1 MTVRWIAHIFDQGPT
16 NANERLVMLALA
28 DYANDEGEC
37 WPSIAGICRKSALKN
52 RGVQG
57 ILRRL
62 EAAGWIEIVR
72 GGGRKN
78 CNLYRLKTPHAMHPA
93 QEAPPQDVAKNLHP
107 VAYASARHAPEPS
120 KPLKEPSEDASD
132 PVFASLAAVAAP
144 DAVRSFLTY
153 RRTHKANALTET
165 GAKRLAAS
173 LVQIRQGGGDPSS
186 ALGLAEERGWSSVQ
200 ADWYFRAQPA
210 DRTSSTRNVT
220 PEDIRLARLHSIA
233 GGIKQKK
240 PFLYQNAAYSDV
252 MEAVRFGLITEE
264 QASEVGFRK

>member
-132 PVFASLAAVAAP
+132 P
-144 DAVRSFLTY
+144 
-153 RRTHKANALTET
+153 
-165 GAKRLAAS
+165 
-173 LVQIRQGGGDPSS
+173 SS